1 MRHIKSNAGFTFIEV
16 LVAMLIFVMAVV
28 VSLSVTDGS
37 VRATND
43 TKEISTATWLLQN
56 VMVEL
61 ETKLETEG
69 FDKGCEKKHA
79 AKFEAPYQ
87 NYSWLTTCD
96 EIDYQLSQ
104 TAAQLAQQKPDQG
117 SDDANQENLIA
128 KFILQNASDYISKAI
143 RELHAEVTWTHGK
156 LVRKI
161 DLTTHIARYD
171 QPLTMP
177 GSTPPTTP
185 GGVPPGGTA
194 PGTPP
199 SQ

>member
-1 MRHIKSNAGFTFIEV
+1 MHKISSNAGFTFIEV

-37 VRATND
+37 VKATND

-61 ETKLETEG
+61 ETKIETEG
-69 FDKGCEKKHA
+69 FDKGCEKKHQ

-87 NYSWLTTCD
+87 NFNWLTTCD
-96 EIDYQLSQ
+96 EIDFQLSQ
-104 TAAQLAQQKPDQG
+104 TAAQLMKQKPDQG

-128 KFILQNASDYISKAI
+128 KFILQNASDYISKSV
-143 RELHAEVTWTHGK
+143 REIHAEVSWTKGK

-161 DLTTHIARYD
+161 DLTTHVARYD
-171 QPLTMP
+171 QALTMP
-177 GSTPPTTP
+177 GSTPAQPV
-185 GGVPPGGTA
+185 GGVPPGTTNSGGT
-194 PGTPP
+194 